1 MEEINESQFRKVTLM
16 EKPSYPEKEV
26 RVHSFKVSG

>member
-16 EKPSYPEKEV
+16 EKPSHPEKEV
-26 RVHSFKVSG
+26 RAES